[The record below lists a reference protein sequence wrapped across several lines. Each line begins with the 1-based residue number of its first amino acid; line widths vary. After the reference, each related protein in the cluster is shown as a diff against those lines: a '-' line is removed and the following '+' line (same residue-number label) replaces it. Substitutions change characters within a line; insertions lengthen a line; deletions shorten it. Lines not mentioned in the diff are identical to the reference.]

1 MISCNETTNYVSS
14 INLKLT
20 NYLAGLIS
28 RASLKRPDGT
38 NAGNESRLKVYVHTA
53 INTCARTA

>member
-1 MISCNETTNYVSS
+1 VQNISNFLSKMISCNEATNYVSS

-28 RASLKRPDGT
+28 RASLKRPDGQMPET
-38 NAGNESRLKVYVHTA
+38 SRD
-53 INTCARTA
+53 